1 MVNFLYTG
9 TISYTKQ
16 SNVYKF
22 METISETFGFPEDFF
37 SVEKRSKFE
46 MVQNS
51 DNKEEL
57 KNIIKKPTKTEDTV
71 EIFDEQSNVLT
82 LDSHNSMLENQEQD
96 PLTTDVFKD
105 GSLNTDVEMT
115 PLKSISHMEENSE
128 KGKTDEIFDQQ
139 NDSEKTDPTYFT
151 TAPNDGFENPE
162 QDPLNSEVLEGK
174 AKKA

>member
-57 KNIIKKPTKTEDTV
+57 KNIIKKPTETEDTF

-96 PLTTDVFKD
+96 PLTTEVFKD

-115 PLKSISHMEENSE
+115 PLNENSE
-128 KGKTDEIFDQQ
+128 KGKPDEIFDEQ
-139 NDSEKTDPTYFT
+139 NDIEKTDPTYFT
-151 TAPNDGFENPE
+151 IAPNDSVENTE
-162 QDPLNSEVLEGK
+162 QDPLNSKVLEGK

>member
-22 METISETFGFPEDFF
+22 METISEIFGFPEEFF

-51 DNKEEL
+51 ENKEEL
-57 KNIIKKPTKTEDTV
+57 KNIIKKPIETEETI
-71 EIFDEQSNVLT
+71 EIFDEQSNALT
-82 LDSHNSMLENQEQD
+82 LESHNSMLENQEQD

-115 PLKSISHMEENSE
+115 PLDENSE
-128 KGKTDEIFDQQ
+128 KGKPGEIFDEQ
-139 NDSEKTDPTYFT
+139 NDIEKTDPKYFT
-151 TAPNDGFENPE
+151 TALNDNVENPE
-162 QDPLNSEVLEGK
+162 QDPLKSEVLEGK
-174 AKKA
+174 AKKV